1 MKRELLRIAKMPLYW
16 LVIGAGTALR
26 LIFAYLDRLYREDL
40 FWNLSADF
48 WNKIGAFT
56 MAVLILIVLVRLFS
70 MDHEYG
76 TQDVISSTMF
86 GRRRLFWYRQFAVA
100 TEAFI
105 GVLVLAATNIL
116 ISVFWGQ
123 GIVLDNEWIMS
134 FLVCTGIALC
144 GSIGLSVV
152 AGAVCDISKS
162 QPITLCI
169 CGIPFIIS
177 IFVNA
182 NIVQPLELFWFFRY
196 GFFTE
201 LMRGRSLQ
209 SMPGLWIIWYGTMLI
224 LALTIAIKKRKERK
238 EL

>member
-1 MKRELLRIAKMPLYW
+1 MKQELLRIARMPLCW
-16 LVIGAGTALR
+16 LVIGAGTVIR
-26 LIFAYLDRLYREDL
+26 LIFACLDRLYREAL

-56 MAVLILIVLVRLFS
+56 MAVLILVAFIRLFS
-70 MDHEYG
+70 VDHEYDM
-76 TQDVISSTMF
+76 QDIIFSTTF
-86 GRRRLFWYRQFAVA
+86 GRWRLFWYRQFAVGTGA
-100 TEAFI
+100 GI
-105 GVLVLAATNIL
+105 GVLVLMSTNIL
-116 ISVFWGQ
+116 ISVFFGQ
-123 GIVLDNEWIMS
+123 GVALDNKWIID

-162 QPITLCI
+162 QPIALCI

-182 NIVQPLELFWFFRY
+182 DAVQPLELFWFFRY

-201 LMRGRSLQ
+201 LMRGRPLK
-209 SMPGLWIIWYGTMLI
+209 SMPVLWIIWYGTMLI
-224 LALTIAIKKRKERK
+224 LALTIAVKKRKERK